1 MNQRKGAATHLAK
14 YTEADAVTQRVN
26 LRRPVFNAVITAVD
40 RPAPR
45 PLQRRPAQ
53 CRSCASHTRALAE
66 CSNSA
71 SCGHVSHLRSNL
83 NTVFGIKSI
92 GR

>member
-14 YTEADAVTQRVN
+14 YTETDAVTQRVN

-53 CRSCASHTRALAE
+53 CRSCASHPRARMLKFSGLWARFTSE
-66 CSNSA
+66 VKPEHGVWN
-71 SCGHVSHLRSNL
+71 
-83 NTVFGIKSI
+83 
-92 GR
+92 